1 MSKLLIYG
9 ASGYTGRIASHHA
22 KSLGLDFIVAGR
34 TKSTKAK
41 DLAFE
46 LCANYRLFDLKAPE
60 DIDIAL
66 EGISVLL
73 NCAGPFML
81 TAEPLMAACIRKGVH
96 YLGIAAELDSY
107 QLAEKKDREARS
119 ANVMLLP
126 GCGGS
131 VVMLG
136 CLAGKAVEQVECPA
150 SIDISLCISGS
161 ISRGSAI
168 SAMENMSADVFQR
181 VDGALVH
188 AEIVSTIELDFHDG
202 KGTVANFQTT
212 LPDVITIWKSTGVRN
227 IRTFVHTTS
236 DAFSTGDLPSLAD
249 GPTKEEREAAP
260 YHAAVKVTARDGTV
274 THAVLHT
281 VNGYTFTGLAS
292 VEAAR
297 KILAGIAVPGF
308 QTPAVIFGNDF
319 VLAIPESKV
328 RML

>member
-1 MSKLLIYG
+1 MPKLLIYG

-34 TKSTKAK
+34 AKSTKAQ
-41 DLAFE
+41 DLAIE

-96 YLGIAAELDSY
+96 YLDIAAELDSY
-107 QLAEKKDREARS
+107 QLAETKDREARS

-131 VVMLG
+131 VAMLG
-136 CLAGKAVEQVECPA
+136 CLAGKAVEQVECPV
-150 SIDISLCISGS
+150 SIDISLYISGS

-168 SAMENMSADVFQR
+168 SAMENMSVDVFQR
-181 VDGALVH
+181 VDGALIH
-188 AEIVSTIELDFHDG
+188 AEIVSTIELDFDNGQG
-202 KGTVANFQTT
+202 KVANFQTT
-212 LPDVITIWKSTGVRN
+212 LPDIITIWKSTGVGN
-227 IRTFVHTTS
+227 IRTFVHAAS
-236 DAFSTGDLPSLAD
+236 DAFPTGDLASLTD
-249 GPTKEEREAAP
+249 GPTKEERETAP
-260 YHAAVKVTARDGTV
+260 YHAAVKVTAKDGTV

-297 KILAGIAVPGF
+297 KVLAGVAVLGF
-308 QTPAVIFGNDF
+308 QTPAVVFGNDF
-319 VLAIPESKV
+319 VLAIPKSEV
-328 RML
+328 RIL